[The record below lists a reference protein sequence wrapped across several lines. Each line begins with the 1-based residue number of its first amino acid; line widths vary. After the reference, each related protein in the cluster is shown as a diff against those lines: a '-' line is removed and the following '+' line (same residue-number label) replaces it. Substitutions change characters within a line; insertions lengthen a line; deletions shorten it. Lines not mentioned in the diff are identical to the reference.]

1 MKTHAY
7 MDSQRW
13 SNRNTFTEPNAK
25 CILHLRKGDS
35 IPLFIGRGRDGDRIG
50 MIVPDIQEGYVVFI
64 YESRYGDSFSFLCKN
79 ENEAKE
85 RLEAQIK
92 SPTFDGGLVSASMVV
107 ESNLTLAL
115 NEKVDAGKFEELFM
129 NAFSRIIQQNNWMIR
144 DGWIIFEEA

>member
-115 NEKVDAGKFEELFM
+115 NEKVDAGRFEELFM
-129 NAFSRIIQQNNWMIR
+129 NAFSRIIHQNNWVTR

>member
-13 SNRNTFTEPNAK
+13 SNRRAFTEQNVK

-35 IPLFIGRGRDGDRIG
+35 IPLFIGRGRDGDRVG

-64 YESRYGDSFSFLCKN
+64 YESRYGDSFAFLCKN

-92 SPTFDGGLVSASMVV
+92 SPTFNGGLVSGTDGRCI
-107 ESNLTLAL
+107 L
-115 NEKVDAGKFEELFM
+115 FEEVKVER
-129 NAFSRIIQQNNWMIR
+129 NDDEHVHE
-144 DGWIIFEEA
+144 DGTAKIVERARVSVAVQW